1 MLVDGPCVPSQRQRI
16 HRLIDWSLYDELH
29 PALSLSRDLA
39 ELLSIASR
47 RGLEPRAVS
56 FEGERTT
63 STNQA
68 PSLNLV
74 ALHAMREMARAQAAG
89 RCLNAMDLAAELGVR
104 RSDIRA
110 VVGELDRQG
119 LVDALRMK
127 LTLVGFGYVAGMA
140 NSKFGDQPLR
150 KPRREGLALLRAA

>member
-1 MLVDGPCVPSQRQRI
+1 MTKS
-16 HRLIDWSLYDELH
+16 
-29 PALSLSRDLA
+29 
-39 ELLSIASR
+39 
-47 RGLEPRAVS
+47 
-56 FEGERTT
+56 T

-68 PSLNLV
+68 PSRNLV
-74 ALHAMREMARAQAAG
+74 ALHAMRAMARAQAAG